1 MSEDQQISIL
11 RIVDAATNRASE
23 GLRVVEDI
31 ARMHLN
37 DVFLSTSIKQARHDL
52 GSTISALAS
61 DHPIHAR
68 DTMGDVGCSI
78 ETSTEFFRGNT
89 PNENGASDGSSKYHT
104 TAFMPLVSANFKRA
118 QQALRTLEELA
129 KADPSGKQVAKA
141 FQQIRYQTYTLEKA
155 LTLSLQANAAIPSPA
170 VYVLVDGID
179 IAKTCDR
186 DGNLIDDADVSQSQF
201 SETIKSLVAAHVDF
215 IQLRDKQLSD
225 RQLIVA
231 GKLAR
236 SIIGGGHT
244 RLIINDRA
252 DIAVAVRADGV
263 HVGQDE
269 LTVSEVRR
277 IVGTEMLI
285 GVSTHSVEQA
295 QQAAVQGASY
305 IGIGPVFPSS
315 TKPFDDYIGCEMV
328 KHVVDAVSIPAFA
341 IGGIDGDNAS
351 QLADVHCHR
360 VAVSGLFSD
369 LTGKPTEAFITAA
382 DRLRTALASA

>member
-1 MSEDQQISIL
+1 MSEDHQISIL
-11 RIVDAATNRASE
+11 RIVDAAANRASE

-52 GSTISALAS
+52 GSTISALAF
-61 DHPIHAR
+61 DLPIHAR

-78 ETSTEFFRGNT
+78 DTATEFFRGST
-89 PNENGASDGSSKYHT
+89 TSENVPPGTSSKYHPT
-104 TAFMPLVSANFKRA
+104 SFIPLVAANFKRA

-129 KADPSGKQVAKA
+129 KSESLGKQVAKA
-141 FQQIRYQTYTLEKA
+141 FEQIRYQTYTLEKA
-155 LTLSLQANAAIPSPA
+155 LTLALQANIAIPSPA

-179 IAKTCDR
+179 VAKTCDR
-186 DGNLIDDADVSQSQF
+186 EGNLFNGADVSKSQF
-201 SETIKSLVAAHVDF
+201 SETIKSLVAAKVDF
-215 IQLRDKQLSD
+215 IQLRDKRLSD

-236 SIIGGGHT
+236 DIVGGSPT

-269 LTVSEVRR
+269 LTVAEVRR
-277 IVGTEMLI
+277 IVGSEMLI

-295 QQAAVQGASY
+295 QQAVVHGASY
-305 IGIGPVFPSS
+305 IGIGPVFPSR
-315 TKPFDDYIGCEMV
+315 TKPFDEYIGCEVV

-341 IGGIDGDNAS
+341 IGGVDGDNAS
-351 QLADVHCHR
+351 QLANVHCHR
-360 VAVSGLFSD
+360 AAVSGLFSD
-369 LTGKPTEAFITAA
+369 LTGKPAAAFIAAA
-382 DRLRTALASA
+382 DRLRAALASG